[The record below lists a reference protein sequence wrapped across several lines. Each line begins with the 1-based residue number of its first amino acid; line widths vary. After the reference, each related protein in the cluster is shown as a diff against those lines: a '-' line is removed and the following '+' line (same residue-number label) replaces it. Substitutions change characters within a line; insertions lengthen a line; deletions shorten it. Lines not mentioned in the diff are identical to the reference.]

1 MSNYAKALARPL
13 QAIGEMMIDK
23 SRSLASLRVENKSRN
38 DYVTEVDRMSE
49 EMICEAIRK
58 AFPDHSI
65 YSEEAGWAR
74 RKDGPMSWIIDPLD
88 GTTNYIHGLDQYCI
102 SLCLT
107 ENGSPLAGVVY
118 QPATDKL
125 YYAEKGLGAYCN
137 NVKLRV
143 SDTIAPE
150 RALIATGFPVVDQ
163 SYADE
168 HLAIVKKIIAQT
180 AGIRREGSAALDLC
194 SVAAGRYDGFFEFN
208 LKPWDV
214 AAGALI
220 ALEARG
226 FVTDLSGGQDWLN
239 TGHIVAGNDKIVAFI
254 LKNAMQARAEMKIAE
269 AEEKRA
275 ARRAGRFA
283 RAAESAPDPAANPAA
298 GEPSEAQTSASA
310 TATEQPDRVG
320 APSASEAKLDPNP
333 NPAPRSEPEPKT
345 RADSALH
352 PAASPAKR
360 AKKAAKK
367 TAPEDKAK
375 DLSALAEASSAD
387 AEKKAPKS
395 ASKSKGVAAAN
406 ATGADA
412 AAEGETPAEA
422 APRTAKAR
430 SAEGKA
436 KGKGKGKTQAQANS
450 EDEGSLRPQG
460 GQTRPAAAKRAAPK
474 KPAAKGKKAGP
485 ADE

>member
-283 RAAESAPDPAANPAA
+283 RAVESAPDPAANPAA
-298 GEPSEAQTSASA
+298 GEPSEAQSAASA
-310 TATEQPDRVG
+310 TAQPDRGG
-320 APSASEAKLDPNP
+320 APAALKADSNA

-375 DLSALAEASSAD
+375 DLSAPAEASSAN
-387 AEKKAPKS
+387 AEKKALKS

-412 AAEGETPAEA
+412 PAEGETPAEA

-450 EDEGSLRPQG
+450 EDEGSHRPKG

>member
-107 ENGSPLAGVVY
+107 ENGSPLAGIVY

-283 RAAESAPDPAANPAA
+283 RAVENAPDPAANPAA
-298 GEPSEAQTSASA
+298 GEPSEAQTAASA
-310 TATEQPDRVG
+310 TARPDRVG
-320 APSASEAKLDPNP
+320 APAALQADSNP
-333 NPAPRSEPEPKT
+333 NSARQSETESKP

-360 AKKAAKK
+360 AMKAAKA
-367 TAPEDKAK
+367 TASEDKAK
-375 DLSALAEASSAD
+375 DPGAHAEAPSAN
-387 AEKKAPKS
+387 AEKKAPQSEAKR
-395 ASKSKGVAAAN
+395 KGAAAAN
-406 ATGADA
+406 ETGADSP
-412 AAEGETPAEA
+412 AEGETPAEA

-436 KGKGKGKTQAQANS
+436 KTKGKDKTQAQANS
-450 EDEGSLRPQG
+450 EDEGSLRPKG

-474 KPAAKGKKAGP
+474 KPAAKGKKARP
-485 ADE
+485 DCE

>member
-107 ENGSPLAGVVY
+107 ENGSPLAGIVY

-283 RAAESAPDPAANPAA
+283 RAVESAPDPAANPAA
-298 GEPSEAQTSASA
+298 GEPSEAKTAAA
-310 TATEQPDRVG
+310 TAQPDRVG
-320 APSASEAKLDPNP
+320 APAALKADSNP
-333 NPAPRSEPEPKT
+333 NPAPRSEPEPKP
-345 RADSALH
+345 RADLALH

-360 AKKAAKK
+360 AKKAAQE

-375 DLSALAEASSAD
+375 DPGAPAEAPSAD

-395 ASKSKGVAAAN
+395 ASKSKGAATAN

-412 AAEGETPAEA
+412 PAEGETPAEA

-436 KGKGKGKTQAQANS
+436 KAQGKDKTPAQANGD
-450 EDEGSLRPQG
+450 DEGSLRPKG
-460 GQTRPAAAKRAAPK
+460 AQTRTAAAKRAAPK
-474 KPAAKGKKAGP
+474 KPAAKGKKARPDG
-485 ADE
+485 E

>member
-107 ENGSPLAGVVY
+107 ENGSPLAGIVY

-220 ALEARG
+220 AL
-226 FVTDLSGGQDWLN
+226 
-239 TGHIVAGNDKIVAFI
+239 
-254 LKNAMQARAEMKIAE
+254 
-269 AEEKRA
+269 
-275 ARRAGRFA
+275 
-283 RAAESAPDPAANPAA
+283 
-298 GEPSEAQTSASA
+298 
-310 TATEQPDRVG
+310 
-320 APSASEAKLDPNP
+320 
-333 NPAPRSEPEPKT
+333 
-345 RADSALH
+345 
-352 PAASPAKR
+352 
-360 AKKAAKK
+360 
-367 TAPEDKAK
+367 
-375 DLSALAEASSAD
+375 
-387 AEKKAPKS
+387 
-395 ASKSKGVAAAN
+395 
-406 ATGADA
+406 
-412 AAEGETPAEA
+412 
-422 APRTAKAR
+422 
-430 SAEGKA
+430 
-436 KGKGKGKTQAQANS
+436 
-450 EDEGSLRPQG
+450 
-460 GQTRPAAAKRAAPK
+460 
-474 KPAAKGKKAGP
+474 
-485 ADE
+485 

>member
-23 SRSLASLRVENKSRN
+23 SRSLASLRMENKSRN

-107 ENGSPLAGVVY
+107 ENGSPLAGIVY

-254 LKNAMQARAEMKIAE
+254 LKNAMQTRAEMKIAE

-283 RAAESAPDPAANPAA
+283 RAVENAPDPAANPAA
-298 GEPSEAQTSASA
+298 GEPSETQTAASA
-310 TATEQPDRVG
+310 TAQPDRVG
-320 APSASEAKLDPNP
+320 APAALQADSNP
-333 NPAPRSEPEPKT
+333 NSAPQSETESKP

-352 PAASPAKR
+352 PAASPVKR
-360 AKKAAKK
+360 AKKAAKA
-367 TAPEDKAK
+367 TASEDKAK
-375 DLSALAEASSAD
+375 DPGAHAEAPSAN
-387 AEKKAPKS
+387 AEKKAPQSEAKR
-395 ASKSKGVAAAN
+395 KGAAAAN
-406 ATGADA
+406 ETGADFP
-412 AAEGETPAEA
+412 AEGETPAEA

-436 KGKGKGKTQAQANS
+436 KTKGKDKPQAQANS
-450 EDEGSLRPQG
+450 EDEGSLRPKG

-474 KPAAKGKKAGP
+474 KPAAKGKKARP
-485 ADE
+485 NCE